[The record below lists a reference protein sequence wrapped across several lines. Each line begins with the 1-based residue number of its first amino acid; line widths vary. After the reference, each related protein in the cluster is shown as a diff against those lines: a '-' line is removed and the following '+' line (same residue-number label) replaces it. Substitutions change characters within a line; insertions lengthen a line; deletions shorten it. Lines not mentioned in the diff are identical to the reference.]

1 VSGLPDKG
9 VDFFNG
15 CFPIKNNRPIL
26 DNSCTNDAH
35 LQFSLSPHVFATV
48 KNILSSFDVRQA
60 DSTKR
65 VRCFMIE
72 PIQYS
77 IYHSAHI
84 YLLKEEKDWNDETE
98 GEPTGGQQKRLYYWL

>member
-1 VSGLPDKG
+1 
-9 VDFFNG
+9 
-15 CFPIKNNRPIL
+15 
-26 DNSCTNDAH
+26 
-35 LQFSLSPHVFATV
+35 
-48 KNILSSFDVRQA
+48 
-60 DSTKR
+60 
-65 VRCFMIE
+65 MIE